1 MCCHLH
7 LCSSGC
13 GQPDILIMVDTIG
26 CKYSHVSKVNLDS
39 TEVVHCQHS
48 AVLVLV
54 TKETVALGLPCLLV
68 LNQVDVHYLTIS
80 VF

>member
-1 MCCHLH
+1 MA
-7 LCSSGC
+7 
-13 GQPDILIMVDTIG
+13 DTNG
-26 CKYSHVSKVNLDS
+26 CKYSHVWKVNLDS

-80 VF
+80 VFKEVTEYRIYQFLCIMA